1 MDATNHN
8 QNKSSSGI
16 WGAAFAVMLAI
27 SGVLG
32 FLLFQEKQETD
43 KQSTEISIK
52 ARDLAITHS
61 KLDSISRELDAKIAQ
76 VQQLGGNIEELQK
89 LKVQLEADK
98 AAVLKNKNVSVAK
111 YEKKIKEY
119 EAILTQKDED
129 IARLQ
134 EENGQ
139 LTNQNQQLS
148 QENTT
153 IKTDLDNTRRSY
165 SDSVSTLRTNN
176 KELEDKVTI
185 GSALRAENVRVLAV
199 NKRGKERSNDENEY
213 KGRKTEKIKVAFT
226 LAPNPLTKE
235 EPKDIL
241 LRVVDPEGAVLSDTE
256 TGSGVFSFQGKDMQY
271 TYKQSVRYSTNRPI
285 VEMLYTRGQDYKK
298 GKYNIELYAEGF
310 KIGEGNFVV
319 R

>member
-119 EAILTQKDED
+119 EAILAQKDED

-165 SDSVSTLRTNN
+165 SDSVSTLRTSN

>member
-1 MDATNHN
+1 METSN
-8 QNKSSSGI
+8 QSKSSSGI

-43 KQSTEISIK
+43 KQSTEISVK
-52 ARDLAITHS
+52 ARDLVLTHT

-76 VQQLGGNIEELQK
+76 VQQLGGNIEELQQ
-89 LKVQLEADK
+89 LKKQLESDK
-98 AAVLKNKNVSVAK
+98 ANLLKTKNVSIAK
-111 YEKKIKEY
+111 YERKIKEY
-119 EAILTQKDED
+119 EAILTQKDEE
-129 IARLQ
+129 IAHLQ

-139 LTNQNQQLS
+139 LTNQNQQLT

-165 SDSVSTLRTNN
+165 SDTVSNLKTVNQDLNN
-176 KELEDKVTI
+176 KVTI
-185 GSALRAENVRVLAV
+185 GAALRAENVKVLAV

-213 KGRKTEKIKVAFT
+213 RGKRVDKIKVAFT

-235 EPKDIL
+235 EQKDIV
-241 LRVVDPEGAVLSDTE
+241 LRVVDPEGAVLSDTQ
-256 TGSGVFSFQGKDMQY
+256 TGSGIFNYQGKEMQY
-271 TYKQSVRYSTNRPI
+271 TYKQPVKYSNNRPV
-285 VEMLYTRGQDYKK
+285 VEMLYTRGQSYKK
-298 GKYNIELYAEGF
+298 GKYNVELYAEGF
-310 KIGEGNFVV
+310 KIGQGEFVV

>member
-89 LKVQLEADK
+89 LKTQLEADK

-165 SDSVSTLRTNN
+165 TDSVSTLRTSN

-271 TYKQSVRYSTNRPI
+271 TYKQSVRYSPNRPI